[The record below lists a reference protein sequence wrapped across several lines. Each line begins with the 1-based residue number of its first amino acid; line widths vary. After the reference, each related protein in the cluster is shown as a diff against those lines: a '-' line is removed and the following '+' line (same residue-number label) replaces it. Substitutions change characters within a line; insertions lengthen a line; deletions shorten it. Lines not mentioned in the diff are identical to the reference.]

1 MRAAEPRLRKDR
13 FSRSISHAPKVSSRS
28 SPARSMSIER
38 APACRRLAS
47 SQSWDTSRCDRVAA
61 ILVFL
66 YLLEGHPKEI
76 AQITLTHSQ
85 FHALHPDHRTYFL
98 VNQTIAVAR
107 HGDVSL
113 AAESESLPPVAP
125 SLWSATRI
133 EALNGYCRRQLHT
146 ERAPEGAHV
155 ILIAWLLKLGS
166 LTRPRDG
173 GSWRIKRKTSIGV
186 VGAIGVWCFQ
196 CHSKRKPK
204 LSCHRRRP
212 LAWMDYFQR

>member
-1 MRAAEPRLRKDR
+1 M
-13 FSRSISHAPKVSSRS
+13 SGTVSSRS
-28 SPARSMSIER
+28 RPARSMSIER

-47 SQSWDTSRCDRVAA
+47 SQNWDTSRCDRVAA

-125 SLWSATRI
+125 SLWSARRI
-133 EALNGYCRRQLHT
+133 EALNGTCRRQLHT

-204 LSCHRRRP
+204 LSCHRAGTAALR
-212 LAWMDYFQR
+212 

>member
-1 MRAAEPRLRKDR
+1 MRALTPNKSFGEISSVWHRAGIRVDATALPP
-13 FSRSISHAPKVSSRS
+13 FSY
-28 SPARSMSIER
+28 
-38 APACRRLAS
+38 
-47 SQSWDTSRCDRVAA
+47 
-61 ILVFL
+61 F

-76 AQITLTHSQ
+76 AQITSTHSQ

-125 SLWSATRI
+125 SLWSARRI
-133 EALNGYCRRQLHT
+133 EALNGTCRRQLHT

-186 VGAIGVWCFQ
+186 VGAIGVWYFQ

>member
-1 MRAAEPRLRKDR
+1 MHPAWCLNQHRRRVGAPH
-13 FSRSISHAPKVSSRS
+13 FSTANGRVCI
-28 SPARSMSIER
+28 
-38 APACRRLAS
+38 AS
-47 SQSWDTSRCDRVAA
+47 
-61 ILVFL
+61 
-66 YLLEGHPKEI
+66 
-76 AQITLTHSQ
+76 
-85 FHALHPDHRTYFL
+85 
-98 VNQTIAVAR
+98 
-107 HGDVSL
+107 
-113 AAESESLPPVAP
+113 
-125 SLWSATRI
+125 
-133 EALNGYCRRQLHT
+133 LNGRMSSICVPHLRYALLSDQWVVIAYRYGCVPPGLGHGRDLCHGTCRRQLHT

-212 LAWMDYFQR
+212 LAWMNYF

>member
-1 MRAAEPRLRKDR
+1 MPRVDR
-13 FSRSISHAPKVSSRS
+13 SKSNFQ
-28 SPARSMSIER
+28 
-38 APACRRLAS
+38 CLA
-47 SQSWDTSRCDRVAA
+47 QSWDTSRCDHVAA

-98 VNQTIAVAR
+98 INQTIAVAR

-125 SLWSATRI
+125 SLWSARRI
-133 EALNGYCRRQLHT
+133 EALNGSCRRQLHT

-173 GSWRIKRKTSIGV
+173 GSWQIKRKTLLALLVLLACGV
-186 VGAIGVWCFQ
+186 SSAIQKENQSCPAIVGGRW
-196 CHSKRKPK
+196 RG
-204 LSCHRRRP
+204 
-212 LAWMDYFQR
+212 